1 MLARHAQ
8 STLNVEHRVS
18 GDPSLDVP
26 LTEEGEAQARR
37 LGAQLA
43 NLPLDACIHTQFSRT
58 RLTAE
63 LALEGRQVE
72 LQTEP
77 LLDDIKVGELEGLSV
92 DEYRDWKA
100 RHDRGTPF
108 PGGETLDDAARRY
121 ARAYRRLLATEHS
134 SVLVV
139 CHEIPIRYAL
149 NAAAGSSSLDGPMHS
164 IPNAT
169 PYLFDEEALEHAA
182 AAIERLAP

>member
-100 RHDRGTPF
+100 RHDRGHAL
-108 PGGETLDDAARRY
+108 PGRGDPRRRRAPLCPRLPAPPRDRTFLRARR
-121 ARAYRRLLATEHS
+121 L
-134 SVLVV
+134 
-139 CHEIPIRYAL
+139 P
-149 NAAAGSSSLDGPMHS
+149 
-164 IPNAT
+164 
-169 PYLFDEEALEHAA
+169 
-182 AAIERLAP
+182 